1 MTFVYLLL
9 TFLCTLQDRKHPPTP
24 DVDKDSLLIDVLLEG
39 QDMISNLKSINL
51 KPQPCYRDANME
63 PINLYHKVGYGKLD
77 MYVISPARDSR
88 EVKEFLM
95 KWHSNDTKLFS
106 AFNKKTTFPI
116 QNLVS
121 ICALLVWQP
130 ANPNETITRL
140 LFPGSAPQYKIFE
153 GLEKIKHLEFLK
165 YPVCTAKSLN
175 TTIISNRSSSKTR
188 TLKSDAKA
196 GDDLVTKTNKLIEDL
211 TKENILKPE
220 FTKEICIDDNDSKKE
235 EKEKPRK
242 AAPKK
247 EVKARV
253 DTKIT
258 KKKPTGDAKDDMK
271 EAKDNKESTKSSPT
285 SPKKSIETKVNGIIK
300 ASRVRNKSS
309 PSSTPSKSAK
319 EDVKKK
325 EAPEGRKS
333 TAPRTTATRAK
344 STTRAKEESK
354 PTTVPRKVPR
364 RPADG
369 KKDDKKANM
378 KLENIKNE
386 TGLNTDSSTVSTPST
401 VDNGK

>member
-1 MTFVYLLL
+1 
-9 TFLCTLQDRKHPPTP
+9 
-24 DVDKDSLLIDVLLEG
+24 
-39 QDMISNLKSINL
+39 
-51 KPQPCYRDANME
+51 
-63 PINLYHKVGYGKLD
+63 
-77 MYVISPARDSR
+77 
-88 EVKEFLM
+88 M

-211 TKENILKPE
+211 TKENVLKPE
-220 FTKEICIDDNDSKKE
+220 ITKDICNEDSDSKKE

-242 AAPKK
+242 VPPKK

-258 KKKPTGDAKDDMK
+258 KKKPTDIKETKD
-271 EAKDNKESTKSSPT
+271 KESTKSSPT
-285 SPKKSIETKVNGIIK
+285 SPKKFIDVKVNGIIK
-300 ASRVRNKSS
+300 GSRMRNKSS
-309 PSSTPSKSAK
+309 PSSTPSKSGK
-319 EDVKKK
+319 DEPKKK
-325 EAPEGRKS
+325 DVSEGKKPAVSRS
-333 TAPRTTATRAK
+333 TAARAK
-344 STTRAKEESK
+344 STTRTKEESK
-354 PTTVPRKVPR
+354 TTVPKKVSR
-364 RPADG
+364 RPADA

-386 TGLNTDSSTVSTPST
+386 TGLNTDSSTVSTPSAL
-401 VDNGK
+401 DSGKYR

>member
-1 MTFVYLLL
+1 
-9 TFLCTLQDRKHPPTP
+9 
-24 DVDKDSLLIDVLLEG
+24 
-39 QDMISNLKSINL
+39 MISNLKSINL
-51 KPQPCYRDANME
+51 KPQPCYRDANVE

-95 KWHSNDTKLFS
+95 KWHSNDSKLFS

-165 YPVCTAKSLN
+165 YPVCTSKSLN

-188 TLKSDAKA
+188 ALTKADAKA
-196 GDDLVTKTNKLIEDL
+196 SDDLVTKTNKLIEDL
-211 TKENILKPE
+211 TKENLIKPE
-220 FTKEICIDDNDSKKE
+220 ITKDICNEENDLKKE
-235 EKEKPRK
+235 EKEKTSTRK
-242 AAPKK
+242 VVKR
-247 EVKARV
+247 EVKSRV
-253 DTKIT
+253 DSKIT
-258 KKKPTGDAKDDMK
+258 KKKTTTVDIKDT
-271 EAKDNKESTKSSPT
+271 KDSKDSDKSSPT
-285 SPKKSIETKVNGIIK
+285 TPKKSVDAKMNGIIK
-300 ASRVRNKSS
+300 ASRIRNKSS

-319 EDVKKK
+319 DEVNKKVAETK
-325 EAPEGRKS
+325 KS
-333 TAPRTTATRAK
+333 STTARST
-344 STTRAKEESK
+344 STTRTRSTSRTTKEEPK
-354 PTTVPRKVPR
+354 PNSVPKKVPR
-364 RPADG
+364 RPTDS
-369 KKDDKKANM
+369 KKDDKRANM

-386 TGLNTDSSTVSTPST
+386 SVLTDSSTVSTPST
-401 VDNGK
+401 ADNGELVLPT